1 MRGDT
6 LPRPFA
12 FIDSPISMISLLK
25 STLDMVPEKKN

>member
-12 FIDSPISMISLLK
+12 FIDSPISLLK